1 LLFNCISIF
10 PLFPCA
16 SASARGQLLLGYPSF
31 PCLYGCRGLLMPI
44 TYARKPGFV
53 DTVLRSRSSVYALPA
68 PFLLYLHFSLAAA
81 LAQCL
86 WITRLKHLQG
96 DELEGHLTSPVPLP
110 SETQRREGH
119 WGKVLETPLR
129 LCVTMGWGMGAS
141 GLERKS
147 NCRQN
152 AKSLSSN
159 CHRVHRIWELQ

>member
-1 LLFNCISIF
+1 
-10 PLFPCA
+10 
-16 SASARGQLLLGYPSF
+16 
-31 PCLYGCRGLLMPI
+31 MPI